1 MHKPASW
8 FCVVFMEIM
17 TIMMLAN
24 LKMLERMPCLWP
36 IKRIAQPIQF
46 FILDKQAP
54 QQEETFSKCASL
66 HKSIFIKKTKL

>member
-1 MHKPASW
+1 MHKLVSW
-8 FCVVFMEIM
+8 FCGAFMEIM
-17 TIMMLAN
+17 ANVMLAS

-66 HKSIFIKKTKL
+66 HK

>member
-1 MHKPASW
+1 MHKHASQ
-8 FCVVFMEIM
+8 FCVAFMEIM
-17 TIMMLAN
+17 AIVMLAR
-24 LKMLERMPCLWP
+24 LKMLEIMPCLWP

-66 HKSIFIKKTKL
+66 HKSIFIRKTKL